1 MQGKQ
6 QEDAAR
12 VEAIARSIRE
22 PDMRTQQER
31 AERRAAWARD
41 QARRRQA
48 ASFALVGVVIGAG
61 VAVWQGQQI
70 GRGALWGG
78 LAGSAFGW
86 MIGCLRE
93 HARAR

>member
-6 QEDAAR
+6 QTDAAR
-12 VEAIARSIRE
+12 AEAIARAILE
-22 PDMRTQQER
+22 PDMRAQQER

-41 QARRRQA
+41 QARRRKA

-86 MIGCLRE
+86 MIGYLGE
-93 HARAR
+93 HVRAR